1 MIVRILGE
9 GQWKLSDEAVADL
22 NEFDDRI
29 EEAVE
34 ADDQDG
40 LRSALLGLATQVRS
54 TGELLADDDLH
65 DSDLIVPSSESTL
78 EDIRALLSDGA
89 ADGLIPG

>member
-9 GQWKLSDEAVADL
+9 GQWRLADEAANDL
-22 NEFDDRI
+22 NVFDDRI
-29 EEAVE
+29 EAAVNAE
-34 ADDQDG
+34 DQDE
-40 LRSALLGLATQVRS
+40 LRSALLALATQVRA

-65 DSDLIVPSSESTL
+65 DSDLIVPSSSSSLDE
-78 EDIRALLSDGA
+78 IKQLLAEGP

>member
-1 MIVRILGE
+1 MIIRILGE
-9 GQWKLSDEAVADL
+9 GQWRLSDEAITEL

-29 EEAVE
+29 EKAVNE
-34 ADDQDG
+34 EDQDG

-54 TGELLADDDLH
+54 TGELLADDELH

-78 EDIRALLSDGA
+78 DEIRELLSGGNT
-89 ADGLIPG
+89 DGLIPG